1 MIKKV
6 NLIPL
11 LTTHKDFLLEIYNEK
26 TVVENGFIT
35 YDFPMSDKRI
45 EAVLNNWLSD
55 IDYYKMYIIE
65 REKEPIGVAQIT
77 SINYV
82 NRTCEIGIFIKEQ
95 YQGAGAAMSAG
106 LQLLEIVF
114 DHLDFFKVIVRAQDI
129 NESIKKGVIKLGFS
143 HEGTLKD
150 FIRSKG
156 KRTDL
161 HYYGLTQDEY
171 YSMNYE
177 RLRKF
182 LQLS

>member
-1 MIKKV
+1 
-6 NLIPL
+6 
-11 LTTHKDFLLEIYNEK
+11 
-26 TVVENGFIT
+26 
-35 YDFPMSDKRI
+35 
-45 EAVLNNWLSD
+45 
-55 IDYYKMYIIE
+55 
-65 REKEPIGVAQIT
+65 
-77 SINYV
+77 
-82 NRTCEIGIFIKEQ
+82 
-95 YQGAGAAMSAG
+95 MSAG